1 VHVSEL
7 QQLLDRLVAAGAP
20 GAAGWVR
27 NKRGSL
33 GAASGLADRRTGQP
47 MRPELRFRA
56 GSMTKSLVAA
66 VVLRLAAEG
75 RLSLADP
82 LERWLPGSLRYGD
95 RVSLRQLPS
104 HTGGVVHRTATLEQA
119 LYASR
124 PGRLRPWTPQALVA
138 MVADQPPAFP
148 AGTAWSYSNTG
159 YVLLG
164 LVVEAASQRTL
175 GQELGRSILGP
186 LGLRDTL
193 LPDGAPEIPG
203 PSARGYSLLLGPHGE
218 ALDGPLLDFTVQTP
232 RGPGRRARWCQRFP
246 T

>member
-27 NKRGSL
+27 NERGSL

-56 GSMTKSLVAA
+56 GSLTKSLVAA

-104 HTGGVVHRTATLEQA
+104 HTGGVAHRTATLEQA

-203 PSARGYSLLLGPHGE
+203 PSARGYSLPLGPHGE